1 MEQRSIV
8 ILLAEDNP
16 AHARL
21 VERSLASNRVLN
33 KLMHVSDG
41 EEAVAYLRRESPFN
55 DPELSPRPDV
65 VLLDLR
71 LPKVDGLEV
80 LRQIKTDPELMQ
92 LPVVVLSTS
101 QSDIDVARAYQLH
114 ANSYVVKPLDF
125 TALTQL
131 IGDLGYY
138 WLVWNRSPNRT
149 LQD

>member
-1 MEQRSIV
+1 MQERSLV

-21 VERSLASNRVLN
+21 VQRSLSSNRVN
-33 KLMHVSDG
+33 NRLMHVTDG
-41 EEAVAYLRRESPFN
+41 EEAVAYLRRQAPYD
-55 DPELSPRPDV
+55 DPQVSPRPDV

-80 LRQIKTDPELMQ
+80 LRQIKSDPDLMQ

-101 QSDIDVARAYQLH
+101 QAESDVARAYELH

-131 IGDLGYY
+131 ISDLGFY
-138 WLVWNRSPNRT
+138 WLMWNRSPNAN
-149 LQD
+149 